1 MKTLHSLISE
11 AELKRQFWAE
21 TAEDP
26 EALSDRGVSKEH
38 ARRLESYFE
47 GRYDGLCD
55 AMRMLRASSAI
66 SSGIGATIV

>member
-1 MKTLHSLISE
+1 MKTLHSLINE
-11 AELKRQFWAE
+11 AELKRQFWIE
-21 TAEDP
+21 TGADP
-26 EALSDRGVSKEH
+26 EALADRGITKDYAKSM
-38 ARRLESYFE
+38 ESYFE